1 MSEIK
6 YVPVKDVM
14 TPSVETIEGM
24 ATVREAV
31 DAMRSKDVSLLIVN
45 RRDANDEYGLISI
58 SEIAKEVVE
67 PNRAPDCTQV
77 YEVMLKPVLSLDAG
91 MNIRYAIRLLD
102 RYNLSRALVVENG
115 QAVGV
120 VTLWDMVFRY
130 YDHH

>member
-58 SEIAKEVVE
+58 SVIAKEVVE
-67 PNRAPDCTQV
+67 PNRAPDRTQV